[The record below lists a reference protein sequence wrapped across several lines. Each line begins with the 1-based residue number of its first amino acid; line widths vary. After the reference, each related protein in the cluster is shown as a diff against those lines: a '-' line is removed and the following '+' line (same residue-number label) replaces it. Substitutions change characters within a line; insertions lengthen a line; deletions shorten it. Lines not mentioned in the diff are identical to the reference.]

1 MRLAPGMVLAIELHR
16 RLFASPRARKRAAE
30 DRLASI
36 RTQVDAALEQHKG
49 RLLNRDDVQTFEKI
63 TSRLADMSITDL
75 DVRLLSRRILGS
87 ATLETID
94 KNGRVTLPDFLLEE
108 VGLGRELVLVGQGE
122 YFEIWSP
129 EEWTKQIAAQLDL
142 EANNQRLKVL
152 DLRLGSK

>member
-1 MRLAPGMVLAIELHR
+1 MFLGRYRHNLDN
-16 RLFASPRARKRAAE
+16 K
-30 DRLASI
+30 DRLTIPA
-36 RTQVDAALEQHKG
+36 RFREFLA
-49 RLLNRDDVQTFEKI
+49 DDLFFVQGFDRNVMAMSTPTFEKI

>member
-1 MRLAPGMVLAIELHR
+1 MFLGRYRHNLDN
-16 RLFASPRARKRAAE
+16 K
-30 DRLASI
+30 DRLTIPA
-36 RTQVDAALEQHKG
+36 RFREFLA
-49 RLLNRDDVQTFEKI
+49 DDLFFVQGFDRNVMAMSTPTFEKI

-122 YFEIWSP
+122 YFAIW
-129 EEWTKQIAAQLDL
+129 
-142 EANNQRLKVL
+142 
-152 DLRLGSK
+152 